1 MWPHPE
7 MTKNQKVGPKEDFEI
22 IVGTNSLG
30 KSVGSPFGAKYVDD
44 NVKALLTKFRYFE
57 TSSRD

>member
-1 MWPHPE
+1 